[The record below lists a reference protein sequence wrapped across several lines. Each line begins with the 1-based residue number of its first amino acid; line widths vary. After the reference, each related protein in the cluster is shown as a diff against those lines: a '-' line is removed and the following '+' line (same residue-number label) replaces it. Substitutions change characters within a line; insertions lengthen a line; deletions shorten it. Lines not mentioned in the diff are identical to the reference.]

1 MPSLFNQQISA
12 TYKGLLKTTSN
23 GILSSSLAQITD
35 GNGNDSPLS
44 MSITEIQFNTGSN
57 TFKFPTTRGT
67 SGQILK
73 LSDANGTLD
82 WVADASG
89 DVTKTGTIALNTI
102 AVWNDN
108 ADQLRSDT
116 TMSINTNH
124 TISLLQP
131 NSVPTD
137 VGSFNIGGGNIAN
150 VTGQNNTGFGS
161 QNLNAVL
168 EGSNN
173 TAMGVSSLDSVT
185 SGNSNTGFGSR
196 VLTDLTIGDFNTAI
210 GSSVLNDVSSGENN
224 TAVGYN
230 AGGNVTTGS
239 GNTYI
244 GKSAGFS
251 GTGSNNIYIGE
262 GSGMSITSGDNNVI
276 IGSNAGNYISGTSN
290 NIIISDGSGNNRI
303 QVDSGG
309 NVGIGTSTIES
320 YWSGYTALKV
330 GYNNSIFGNTAD
342 SVGSAFFISQNLYND
357 GGNYRYVGSGSD
369 EGGLIDLRGGAFV
382 FSNAPLGT
390 AGNVASIVPRL
401 TISSGGAATFNSSSQ
416 TMLSVV
422 SSGVNVFQKLEN
434 STQSAY
440 FGLNS
445 SGSFVVQTSG
455 SSFSDKLTISS
466 GGLVQVGD
474 GTSQNTFLTTKSV
487 AGWASGIKLTRGLG
501 DGSDLS
507 NNNFGMLVT
516 DNGWEVS
523 TFTSPLDNTTGRSAK
538 LVISSGGGVFIPGFA
553 NPTTS
558 YLSFRDSFA
567 PNVSGGVGF
576 MAIDHAAGNS
586 DGLGIYGHDGVTI
599 STAQTPRLNISSGG
613 NVGIG
618 VSALSAERL
627 TVDGMT
633 SGNTTFSML
642 ARNSSLTTSFWIRDN
657 GDGYLR
663 ANAWIYGSDLRLK
676 ENISDVENGIDMVSK
691 MKPKHFDYI
700 DGSKDN
706 LGFIAQDVQKII
718 PQAVSITDQEKG
730 TLGLK
735 TDFLV
740 PYLVKAIQEQQTI
753 IEDLKSRIETL
764 EG

>member
-44 MSITEIQFNTGSN
+44 MSTTEIQFNTGSN

-73 LSDANGTLD
+73 LADANGTLD

-210 GSSVLNDVSSGENN
+210 GSSVLNDVSSGDNN

-230 AGGNVTTGS
+230 AGVNVTTGS

-309 NVGIGTSTIES
+309 NVGIGGTPPSIT
-320 YWSGYTALKV
+320 GYTALSI
-330 GYNNSIFGNTAD
+330 NNATNGAILDLEQGDVMKARFIATSTTATIETGSGIPFAIDVNGNGSSDLSISSGGEATFKATTPSPVVSTPIVSIAD
-342 SVGSAFFISQNLYND
+342 SVNGVLGGIGALASGGYPLQIWGGTLELKTGSS
-357 GGNYRYVGSGSD
+357 
-369 EGGLIDLRGGAFV
+369 
-382 FSNAPLGT
+382 SNIAAAT
-390 AGNVASIVPRL
+390 TRL
-401 TISSGGAATFNSSSQ
+401 TISSGGNVAIGATGADSQFKVELKPAATILAGLRIGYNNTSQ
-416 TMLSVV
+416 NYYDADEHFFRNGIGTNNHL
-422 SSGVNVFQKLEN
+422 
-434 STQSAY
+434 A
-440 FGLNS
+440 
-445 SGSFVVQTSG
+445 
-455 SSFSDKLTISS
+455 ISS
-466 GGLVQVGD
+466 GGLA
-474 GTSQNTFLTTKSV
+474 TFSN
-487 AGWASGIKLTRGLG
+487 GIKFAASTGIPSPPYHSGADTLDAYEEG
-501 DGSDLS
+501 
-507 NNNFGMLVT
+507 
-516 DNGWEVS
+516 
-523 TFTSPLDNTTGRSAK
+523 TFTVALLATTTNPTTTGHNTTGYYTRVGNVVTVQYYSSQISVSNAGSGSVYFAGLPYQSK
-538 LVISSGGGVFIPGFA
+538 NTVYHTLAITHSTNFSSSTSSGFVGVGNSNFYPIQLGSTNYVNWQTGNTFIMFGG
-553 NPTTS
+553 S
-558 YLSFRDSFA
+558 YL
-567 PNVSGGVGF
+567 
-576 MAIDHAAGNS
+576 I
-586 DGLGIYGHDGVTI
+586 
-599 STAQTPRLNISSGG
+599 
-613 NVGIG
+613 
-618 VSALSAERL
+618 
-627 TVDGMT
+627 
-633 SGNTTFSML
+633 
-642 ARNSSLTTSFWIRDN
+642 
-657 GDGYLR
+657 
-663 ANAWIYGSDLRLK
+663 
-676 ENISDVENGIDMVSK
+676 
-691 MKPKHFDYI
+691 
-700 DGSKDN
+700 
-706 LGFIAQDVQKII
+706 
-718 PQAVSITDQEKG
+718 
-730 TLGLK
+730 
-735 TDFLV
+735 
-740 PYLVKAIQEQQTI
+740 
-753 IEDLKSRIETL
+753 
-764 EG
+764 